1 MTNYRFYV
9 ASSLDGFI
17 ADDHDSLDWL
27 VTQPIDAHGFMNYN
41 RFMADIGV
49 LAMGHTTYQWIV
61 DHNMTSGEPWPYE
74 VPTYVFTHRDLT
86 PVADTIQTVSGTPG
100 EHRAELVSAAGDKD
114 VWIVG
119 GGGLATQF
127 ARAGMLGEV
136 MVSIAPVFLGS
147 GRPLF
152 TDAFNLELEEFDRN
166 RAFLCAR
173 YSVRGPRAEE
183 QL

>member
-1 MTNYRFYV
+1 
-9 ASSLDGFI
+9 
-17 ADDHDSLDWL
+17 
-27 VTQPIDAHGFMNYN
+27 
-41 RFMADIGV
+41 
-49 LAMGHTTYQWIV
+49 
-61 DHNMTSGEPWPYE
+61 MTSGEPWPYE